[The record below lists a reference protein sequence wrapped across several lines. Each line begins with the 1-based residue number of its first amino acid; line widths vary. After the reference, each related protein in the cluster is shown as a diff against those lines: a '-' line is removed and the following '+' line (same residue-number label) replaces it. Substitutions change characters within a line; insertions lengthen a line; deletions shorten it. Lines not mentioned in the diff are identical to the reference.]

1 VFKKLNM
8 PKGIKLET
16 LTVGHFLD
24 AVPALV
30 ANTQVR
36 NLPYNP
42 GIWYKTCCYMKLA
55 ISTRLWLILTALE
68 VLHR

>member
-1 VFKKLNM
+1 MFKKLNM

-36 NLPYNP
+36 NLP
-42 GIWYKTCCYMKLA
+42 CYPDIRYMA
-55 ISTRLWLILTALE
+55 R
-68 VLHR
+68 

>member
-1 VFKKLNM
+1 MFKKLNM

-36 NLPYNP
+36 
-42 GIWYKTCCYMKLA
+42 GGDGMGRGWYHGVWM
-55 ISTRLWLILTALE
+55 
-68 VLHR
+68 